1 MYVTGGIGSSSQGE
15 RFAFDFDLPNET
27 AYAETCAAIGLVFWN
42 HRMLQITGDSK
53 YADVMERALYNGVLS
68 GVSLDG
74 KKFFYVN
81 PLASLGN
88 HHRQEWFGCACC
100 PPNIARV
107 IAGLGQYI
115 YSKGNREIFVHLYIQ
130 SELDA
135 EINRVKVR
143 LVQKTG
149 YPWQDTVNI
158 TVFPERETK
167 FTLALRI
174 PGWCRNPKLMLN
186 GKPLSFSNV
195 TVKGYVR
202 IARKWSK
209 NDRVT
214 LTLPMPVELIKA
226 NPAVR
231 TDCGKAAIQRGPI
244 VYCLEEIDNGK
255 NLANIALPRNVKLKA
270 KYMSGLL
277 GGVVAITCQA
287 KMADRA
293 NWHNRLYQPDA
304 EKLKF
309 RKILAVPYYAW
320 DNRRSGEMLVWVPA

>member
-1 MYVTGGIGSSSQGE
+1 
-15 RFAFDFDLPNET
+15 
-27 AYAETCAAIGLVFWN
+27 
-42 HRMLQITGDSK
+42 
-53 YADVMERALYNGVLS
+53 
-68 GVSLDG
+68 
-74 KKFFYVN
+74 
-81 PLASLGN
+81 
-88 HHRQEWFGCACC
+88 
-100 PPNIARV
+100 
-107 IAGLGQYI
+107 
-115 YSKGNREIFVHLYIQ
+115 
-130 SELDA
+130 
-135 EINRVKVR
+135 
-143 LVQKTG
+143 
-149 YPWQDTVNI
+149 
-158 TVFPERETK
+158 VFPERETK